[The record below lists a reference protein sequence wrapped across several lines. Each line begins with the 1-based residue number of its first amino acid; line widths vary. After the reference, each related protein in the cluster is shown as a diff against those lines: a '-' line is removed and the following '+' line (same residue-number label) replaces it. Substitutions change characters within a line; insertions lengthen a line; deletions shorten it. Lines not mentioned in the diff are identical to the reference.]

1 MREVGHVQ
9 SVQNDQKV
17 DIFAKNRI
25 IGIKRV
31 GGHVKIVE
39 IARKGIISCGAR
51 RPRNMFARVSRGAR
65 RPRNNMK
72 IQEENFRT
80 FAWVSS
86 GAFLEDNKGRIAG
99 SHERTSAYDVR
110 ARKKVNKPVR
120 IANEKNVE
128 NVMCEISE

>member
-1 MREVGHVQ
+1 M
-9 SVQNDQKV
+9 QNDQNV

-39 IARKGIISCGAR
+39 IARKGITSCGAR
-51 RPRNMFARVSRGAR
+51 WPRNMFARVSRGAR
-65 RPRNNMK
+65 RPRNKMK
-72 IQEENFRT
+72 IQEENFPT
-80 FAWVSS
+80 FARVSS
-86 GAFLEDNKGRIAG
+86 GAFLEDKSRIAG
-99 SHERTSAYDVR
+99 SHERASAYDVR

-128 NVMCEISE
+128 KCVK